1 MQCSLVWEP
10 LGYYGSA
17 AFLHPTSQIW
27 FLVPKDSHRRAGP
40 YKNPNPGR
48 GTNTGTSPVGSSLF
62 LEIRMS
68 IVTSNLVA
76 WVTWSR
82 SPGVHSICRPHPLAL
97 ISGPPPARTWFALV
111 CRGLR
116 SAQPPRGLEPAGG
129 SPWVLRLGRQ
139 LWSLLRLGPVAAR
152 GLCPTCAVCRLPAET
167 LPFSPSLGADRFLGR
182 YPLVTIVF

>member
-1 MQCSLVWEP
+1 MFSCGGPPWP
-10 LGYYGSA
+10 LRLCRILHVTFQIC
-17 AFLHPTSQIW
+17 FLGPR
-27 FLVPKDSHRRAGP
+27 VSHRRAGP
-40 YKNPNPGR
+40 YKIQTPGGAQIR
-48 GTNTGTSPVGSSLF
+48 VPVP
-62 LEIRMS
+62 
-68 IVTSNLVA
+68 
-76 WVTWSR
+76 WVRRFFGDTHVHCDFQLGGLGYVVSQSR
-82 SPGVHSICRPHPLAL
+82 CTFDFRPHPLAL

>member
-1 MQCSLVWEP
+1 
-10 LGYYGSA
+10 
-17 AFLHPTSQIW
+17 
-27 FLVPKDSHRRAGP
+27 
-40 YKNPNPGR
+40 
-48 GTNTGTSPVGSSLF
+48 
-62 LEIRMS
+62 MS